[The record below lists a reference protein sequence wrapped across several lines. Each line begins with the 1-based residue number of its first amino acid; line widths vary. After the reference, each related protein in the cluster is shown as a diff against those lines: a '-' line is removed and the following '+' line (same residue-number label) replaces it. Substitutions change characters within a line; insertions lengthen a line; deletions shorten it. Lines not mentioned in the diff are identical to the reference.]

1 MRLSVVSNS
10 DRIASRMRERARLC
24 RSEFPATAR
33 VVRDLLVAE
42 CRRVLVEKIYLVP
55 IPLNP
60 RTGKQQWLRTG
71 QLLAQERG
79 EVDGTFIV
87 LTNGQSYALA
97 RYLLGTPQGRQ
108 IRSPGVQS
116 VQWRDEAVRNKRA
129 EVKET
134 WHGANVRI
142 LTQAGT
148 G

>member
-24 RSEFPATAR
+24 RTEFPAVAR
-33 VVRDLLVAE
+33 QVRDLLVTE
-42 CRRVLVEKIYLVP
+42 CRRVMVEKIYLIP
-55 IPLNP
+55 IPQSA
-60 RTGKQQWLRTG
+60 RSGKQKWIRTG
-71 QLLAQERG
+71 QLLGMERG
-79 EVDGTFIV
+79 EVDGTVIV

-97 RYLLGTPQGRQ
+97 RYLLGTPGGRQ

-116 VQWRDEAVRNKRA
+116 VQWRDEAVRNKRS

-142 LTQAGT
+142 LTRP
-148 G
+148 